1 VSKKFRGKRC
11 AYCGDAQSTT
21 EDHIFAREFFLP
33 EDRGNLPKAPACA
46 SCNNEKSKLEQYF
59 TSILPFSGRHDQA
72 VVNLQTRVPP
82 RLQRNRKLHEELATT
97 LRRGW
102 LRENA
107 GLFLPGIT
115 FAIDGERLEE
125 LVSFIVRGLMWH
137 HWRTYLS
144 QQDLV
149 VVMFLTGAGAAGF
162 EKYVFT
168 LETARRVSNELGRG
182 TVRYEGAQAT
192 DPPELTIWRLSMYGG
207 LLLAGEQNDP
217 ATPAET
223 SSQWAAITG
232 PLSARE
238 ILNNLKRLK

>member
-11 AYCGDAQSTT
+11 AYCADAQSTT

-59 TSILPFSGRHDQA
+59 TSILPFGGRHDQA

-97 LRRGW
+97 LRRAW

-115 FAIDGERLEE
+115 FAMDGERLEE

-144 QQDLV
+144 QQDFV
-149 VVMFLTGAGAAGF
+149 AVMFLTGAGAAGF
-162 EKYVFT
+162 EKYFF
-168 LETARRVSNELGRG
+168 GF
-182 TVRYEGAQAT
+182 
-192 DPPELTIWRLSMYGG
+192 LS
-207 LLLAGEQNDP
+207 QKCN
-217 ATPAET
+217 
-223 SSQWAAITG
+223 
-232 PLSARE
+232 
-238 ILNNLKRLK
+238 